1 MKRTLMIFTVALNC
15 SMIFSQTIFDALKST
30 ENDING
36 TARYSGMAGA
46 FGALGGDPSAV
57 KDNPAGIGVYRKSE
71 FTATID
77 ALMQGSASN
86 WNDNVATDSK
96 YGLGLN
102 NISLVLASPTWRSES
117 GYSGLLSSNFSFAYN
132 KLKNFNRNA
141 YIKST
146 PVNSSMTD
154 YFAYFSGT
162 IPNNELE
169 WDNYPQNN
177 YTNPFNNYD
186 LPWMS
191 VMAHYGRL
199 INPVYNTSNEFVG
212 YGSFLGAGEKTTP
225 SYILTERGSIN
236 EYSLGWS
243 GNFSNKFFFGATFN
257 IQSINY
263 RADSKYDEA
272 FGNGG
277 GMTLD
282 NTVTTKGNGI
292 NANLGIIAVPVD
304 FLRIGFSLHTPMF
317 YSITTNNYSTLS
329 FNSSVDGNVE
339 SPENYV
345 DYQLQTPLQLNASA
359 AFIFGKKGLISAEYV
374 FSNNKG
380 MKLLDDTGNA
390 QVYQDDNEDMGN
402 MLNNSRTIKIGG
414 EYKVTDSFS
423 TRLGFAN
430 TSAITNSSAV
440 KLMIPNTTRTDPEY
454 FQHIRTNYITAGL
467 GYREA
472 NWYIDFAYMHKVLQE
487 KYYAFNST
495 STEFN
500 QAYATKSALVL
511 TNNNNLII
519 TLGLKF

>member
-1 MKRTLMIFTVALNC
+1 MKRTLMIFTVVLNC

-57 KDNPAGIGVYRKSE
+57 KDNPAAIGVYRKSE

-86 WNDNVATDSK
+86 WNENIVTDSK

-132 KLKNFNRNA
+132 KLKNFNRNL
-141 YIKST
+141 YVESN

-154 YFAYFSGT
+154 YFAYFSGS
-162 IPNNELE
+162 IPNNQLE

-177 YTNPFNNYD
+177 YTNPFNDYG

-212 YGSFLGAGEKTTP
+212 YGSLLEGGENVTP
-225 SYILTERGSIN
+225 SYTLTERGSIN

-257 IQSINY
+257 IQSIDY

-304 FLRIGFSLHTPMF
+304 FLRLGFSLHTPMF
-317 YSITTNNYSTLS
+317 YSMTTRNSSTLS
-329 FNSSVDGNVE
+329 FNSSVTGNVE
-339 SPENYV
+339 SPENFI
-345 DYQLQTPLQLNASA
+345 DYQLQTPMQLNASA

-380 MKLLDDTGNA
+380 MKMLDDTGNA
-390 QVYQDDNEDMGN
+390 QVYQDDNKDMGN

-414 EYKVTDSFS
+414 EYKLTDNFS
-423 TRLGFAN
+423 LRLGYAN
-430 TSAITNSSAV
+430 TSAITNSTAA

-454 FQHIRTNYITAGL
+454 FQHLRTDYTTAGF

-472 NWYIDFAYMHKVLQE
+472 NWYIDFAYMFKLLYE
-487 KYYAFNST
+487 NYYAFNST

-500 QAYATKSALVL
+500 QAYATKPALVL